1 MTADAAIFET
11 HRRLLTGIAYRMLGS
26 VAAAQD
32 VVQDAFL
39 RWHRAAPAELLEPK
53 AYLTRIVTRLCLD
66 VLKSARVQRET
77 YVGRWL
83 PEPMIEPLQVAPAT
97 GADLHALA
105 QDLSVALLVTLEQ
118 LSPLERAAFLLRDV
132 FDMDF
137 AAVADVLNR
146 SEAACRQLAGR
157 ARDHLREN
165 RPRFTAT
172 PQAEARLAA
181 AFAVAMY
188 SGDTEAIAALLADDA
203 VVYTDGGGQR
213 LAALRPIFGRI
224 KIQRFF
230 AGLQHKRQNGPPL
243 QAVPGR
249 INGLPGFVLR
259 DTDGVSS
266 LAIACHGDAIAAMYV
281 VRNPDKLQH
290 LQVS

>member
-11 HRRLLTGIAYRMLGS
+11 HRGFITGIAYRMLGS
-26 VAAAQD
+26 VAAAED

-66 VLKSARVQRET
+66 VLKSARVQREM
-77 YVGRWL
+77 YVGTWL
-83 PEPMIEPLQVAPAT
+83 PEPILAPLQASPAS
-97 GADLHALA
+97 GAELHALA
-105 QDLSVALLVTLEQ
+105 DDLSVALLVTLEQ

-132 FDMDF
+132 FEMDF
-137 AAVADVLNR
+137 AVVADVLNR
-146 SEAACRQLAGR
+146 SEAACRQLTGR
-157 ARDHLREN
+157 ARDHLRKN

-213 LAALRPIFGRI
+213 QAALRPILGRA

-230 AGLQHKRQNGPPL
+230 AGLQRKRSAGPPL
-243 QAVPGR
+243 HAVPAR
-249 INGLPGFVLR
+249 INGLPGFVLH
-259 DTDGVSS
+259 DTNGVAT
-266 LAIACHGDAIAAMYV
+266 LALASNGECIAAIYI